1 MTFPSRSGTV
11 QDDCERAWGLARD
24 LASQL
29 KLATND
35 IKTVSL
41 AGTMT
46 SSQVLTFATRIA
58 EIKVALLACA
68 SVVGIQT
75 YAQAQINDNTIN
87 VATEF
92 NAMVAAI
99 DNVTSWL
106 LTNFPKTPGTNELRA
121 KLFSGDSSGRT
132 VDVVFSAGATSGFRT
147 QLDALLATIN

>member
-1 MTFPSRSGTV
+1 MTFPSRSGSV
-11 QDDCERAWGLARD
+11 QDDCERAWGRARD
-24 LASQL
+24 LASQM
-29 KLATND
+29 KLATQD

-46 SSQVLTFATRIA
+46 SSQVLDYATKLA
-58 EIKVALLACA
+58 EIKASLQACA
-68 SVVGIQT
+68 AVQGIQA

-92 NAMVAAI
+92 NAMIAAL

-106 LTNFPKTPGTNELRA
+106 LANFPKTPTTNELRA
-121 KLFSGDSSGRT
+121 KLFAGDNSGRT
-132 VDVVFSAGATSGFRT
+132 TDVVFSAAATSGFRT